1 MKDLVFN
8 KNEDNMNL
16 LIGELKHH
24 YLNSTKGGGSESV
37 KKHKNKGK
45 LTARERINLLIDSN
59 EDFLEIGSLAAMG
72 MYEDFGG
79 CNSAGVIIGIGTI
92 HKKKMCN
99 CFK

>member
-24 YLNSTKGGGSESV
+24 YLNSTSGGGSESI

-45 LTARERINLLIDSN
+45 LTARERINLLVDSKD
-59 EDFLEIGSLAAMG
+59 EFLEIGTLAAMG
-72 MYEDFGG
+72 MYEDFGDVTLW
-79 CNSAGVIIGIGTI
+79 VIIELELYI
-92 HKKKMCN
+92 KKNVN